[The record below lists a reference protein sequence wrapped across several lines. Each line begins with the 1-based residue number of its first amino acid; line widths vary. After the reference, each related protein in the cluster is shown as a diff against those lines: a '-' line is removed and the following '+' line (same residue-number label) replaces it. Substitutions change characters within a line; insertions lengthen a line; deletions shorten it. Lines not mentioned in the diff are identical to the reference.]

1 MGAGATQDRAWRCDM
16 HPVLSL
22 DGQWLAFNARGDLMD
37 TIAGKE
43 NINNRQ
49 VYVTNVGKD
58 LNKYFE
64 VFLIKN
70 NSTTQI

>member
-1 MGAGATQDRAWRCDM
+1 M

-22 DGQWLAFNARGDLMD
+22 DGQWLAFNARGDFMD

-70 NSTTQI
+70 NSTTI

>member
-1 MGAGATQDRAWRCDM
+1 M

-64 VFLIKN
+64 VF
-70 NSTTQI
+70 